1 MRWLYV
7 RLGISSS
14 AHLTANQLVAG
25 PAGKASLLGSQHIT
39 HRDSGPAAHDMAEAD
54 LDALL
59 EGQLELTDV
68 YGSSSS
74 SSGGVDAAGHGRD
87 SGVRGSKRSH
97 V

>member
-1 MRWLYV
+1 
-7 RLGISSS
+7 
-14 AHLTANQLVAG
+14 
-25 PAGKASLLGSQHIT
+25 
-39 HRDSGPAAHDMAEAD
+39 MAEAD